1 MSLSPFAL
9 LKRVISAVLLLA
21 CGLPA
26 SAWARDV
33 RVAFGTTREPFV
45 FANKGRGIEVE
56 IVRTVLQRLG
66 HELVPVY
73 VPNAR
78 ISHEFEL
85 NRVDIATTSL
95 PEPGAVGHFSEPYIS
110 FENVA
115 ITLTSRKLKLE
126 SVADLAK
133 YKVVAFQKASQ
144 FLGDDYK
151 RAVASRAD
159 YREIADHMGQ
169 NRLLYRGGAD
179 VIVLERHVF
188 EYQDKLLA
196 GGRFEEKPRQ
206 VDIHKLFPPT
216 LYRMRFHDM
225 ALRDAFDLEFAA
237 ITQLGIPE
245 AIARKYGY

>member
-1 MSLSPFAL
+1 MSLSPMAL
-9 LKRVISAVLLLA
+9 LKRVISTVLLLA

-45 FANKGRGIEVE
+45 FAKKDRGIEVE

-66 HELVPVY
+66 HELIPVY

-78 ISHEFEL
+78 IAHEFEL
-85 NRVDIATTSL
+85 NHVDAATTSFA
-95 PEPGAVGHFSEPYIS
+95 EPGSVGYFSEPYIS

-115 ITLTSRKLKLE
+115 ITLASRKINMD

-133 YKVVAFQKASQ
+133 VKVVAFQKASQ

-151 RAVASRAD
+151 RAVAARAD
-159 YREIADHMGQ
+159 YREIADHLAQ
-169 NRLLYRGGAD
+169 NRLLYRGSTDA
-179 VIVLERHVF
+179 IVLERHVF

-196 GGRFEEKPRQ
+196 AGPFEEKPRP

-216 LYRMRFHDM
+216 LYRMRFHDV

-237 ITQLGIPE
+237 ISQLGIPE

>member
-1 MSLSPFAL
+1 MSLRPFTVPKAIVL
-9 LKRVISAVLLLA
+9 SALLLA
-21 CGLPA
+21 CGLPGH
-26 SAWARDV
+26 AWAREV

-45 FANKGRGIEVE
+45 FANKNSGIEIE
-56 IVRTVLQRLG
+56 ILRTVLQRLG

-78 ISHEFEL
+78 IAREFEL
-85 NRVDIATTSL
+85 KHVDAATTSL
-95 PEPGAVGHFSEPYIS
+95 PEPGAVGYFSEPYIS

-115 ITLTSRKLKLE
+115 ITLASRKLKLE
-126 SVADLAK
+126 NVADLAK

-151 RAVASRAD
+151 RAVSSRAD
-159 YREIADHMGQ
+159 YQEIADHMGQ

-179 VIVLERHVF
+179 AIVLERHVF

-196 GGRFEEKPRQ
+196 AGRFPEKPQQ
-206 VDIHKLFPPT
+206 VDIHRLFPPT

-225 ALRDAFDLEFAA
+225 ALRDNFDLEFAA
-237 ITQLGIPE
+237 ISQLGIPE